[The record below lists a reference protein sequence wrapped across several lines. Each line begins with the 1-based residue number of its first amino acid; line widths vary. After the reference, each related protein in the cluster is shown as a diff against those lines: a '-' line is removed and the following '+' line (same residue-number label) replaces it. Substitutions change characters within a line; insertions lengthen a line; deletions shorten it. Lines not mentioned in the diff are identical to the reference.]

1 MDKIIFTILLIVFP
15 FGQLIKFGIFNIFD
29 VLVVLLA
36 IFTLLRKPKYPNW
49 YPYFLNFLLFGLFSW
64 MVNLFILKDP
74 LVFKGLLYLIRL
86 FAYSFV
92 AVYVFNLFKS
102 KRGLP
107 LVDKKEKIIKSLL
120 YVSVASAFL
129 GWFQYLILPDVR
141 FLKAIGWDDHLYRMV
156 GTFLDPAFL
165 ALIILL
171 GIVVA
176 LHTKKTKIFYILLVS
191 LAFTYS
197 RATYLGLVLLLG
209 FKRKFL
215 ALIIFGVVVL
225 LLPKMLSEGTNFGRT
240 ASNINKFTNYQET
253 ISIIKKSPAIG
264 VGFNNFCPAR
274 IKYLGDGNISS
285 HSCFGSDSSILFI
298 LATTGV
304 MGFILFLRF
313 ILNVQGNNLLITSF
327 CLVMVHSF
335 FTNSLF
341 YPHIMFWLFTLLGLG
356 SEVNRK
362 RS

>member
-141 FLKAIGWDDHLYRMV
+141 F
-156 GTFLDPAFL
+156 
-165 ALIILL
+165 
-171 GIVVA
+171 
-176 LHTKKTKIFYILLVS
+176 
-191 LAFTYS
+191 
-197 RATYLGLVLLLG
+197 
-209 FKRKFL
+209 
-215 ALIIFGVVVL
+215 
-225 LLPKMLSEGTNFGRT
+225 
-240 ASNINKFTNYQET
+240 
-253 ISIIKKSPAIG
+253 
-264 VGFNNFCPAR
+264 
-274 IKYLGDGNISS
+274 
-285 HSCFGSDSSILFI
+285 
-298 LATTGV
+298 
-304 MGFILFLRF
+304 
-313 ILNVQGNNLLITSF
+313 
-327 CLVMVHSF
+327 
-335 FTNSLF
+335 
-341 YPHIMFWLFTLLGLG
+341 
-356 SEVNRK
+356 
-362 RS
+362 